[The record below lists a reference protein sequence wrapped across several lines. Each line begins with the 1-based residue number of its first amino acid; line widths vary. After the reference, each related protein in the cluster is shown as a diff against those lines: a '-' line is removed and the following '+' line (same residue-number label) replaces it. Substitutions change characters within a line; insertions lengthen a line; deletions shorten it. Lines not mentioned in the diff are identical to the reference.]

1 MENSKIYYII
11 LYTVNNIPIIFYVI
25 SMFEHVLHLLAE
37 NLKQNKLVTY
47 FIHTY
52 L

>member
-1 MENSKIYYII
+1 MKNEKIYYIM

-25 SMFEHVLHLLAE
+25 FMIKHVLHLLAE

>member
-1 MENSKIYYII
+1 MENSKIYYNM
-11 LYTVNNIPIIFYVI
+11 LYTVNNTRIIFDVI
-25 SMFEHVLHLLAE
+25 SMFKHVLHLLAK

-47 FIHTY
+47 FIHAY